1 MSIHPMLR
9 APLAFLALITLLMA
23 GLGGAT
29 SARAEPPAAAVSL
42 REAARPFFLVG
53 VAVNPRQCAD
63 DNSTEARLIRTHFN
77 VLTPDNAM
85 KWAPLQPRP
94 GQFDFHDADR
104 LVDFARRHKLYVVGH
119 TLVWHSQ
126 TPGWVF
132 AGENGAPPTRELLL
146 ARMRDHI
153 ATVVGR
159 YKGRVQAWD
168 VVNEALNDDGTLR
181 DSPWRRI
188 IGEDYIEKAFEYAH
202 DADPS
207 AHLYYNDYRLE
218 VPSKRAGALAIVKR
232 LKAAGLR
239 VDAVGIQG
247 HVGLERP
254 TVEEQEAAILAFHEA
269 GIKSMIT
276 EMDVDV
282 LPSTKAWGDADI
294 RREEAKDPSYDPYAA
309 GLPPKIQADLAA
321 RYAELFKMYLKHR
334 DKVLRVTLWGLND
347 GGTWLNDFPIRGRT
361 NHPLLFNRQNQPKPA
376 LQAILDVMQSH
387 RAAPSV
393 SP

>member
-1 MSIHPMLR
+1 MLR
-9 APLAFLALITLLMA
+9 TLALLVPLAVLPL
-23 GLGGAT
+23 GAT
-29 SARAEPPAAAVSL
+29 PADAKSPVAAVSL
-42 REAARPFFLVG
+42 RDAARPFFLVG

-63 DNSTEARLIRTHFN
+63 DNSAEARLIRTHFN

-85 KWAPLQPRP
+85 KWGPLQPRP
-94 GQFDFHDADR
+94 GQFDFGDADR
-104 LVDFARRHKLYVVGH
+104 IVDFARRHQLYLVGH

-126 TPGWVF
+126 TPAWVF

-159 YKGRVQAWD
+159 YKGRVRAWD
-168 VVNEALNDDGTLR
+168 VVNEALDDDGTLR

-188 IGEDYIEKAFEYAH
+188 IGDDYIEKAFEYARE
-202 DADPS
+202 ADPA

-218 VPSKRAGALAIVKR
+218 VPAKRAGAIAIVKR

-309 GLPPKIQADLAA
+309 DLPPKIQADLAA
-321 RYAELFKMYLKHR
+321 RYADLFRMYLKHH

-347 GGTWLNDFPIRGRT
+347 AGTWLNDWPIRGRT
-361 NHPLLFNRQNQPKPA
+361 NHPLLFDRQNQPKPA

-387 RAAPSV
+387 HTSSSGSAASR
-393 SP
+393 